1 VIFTPAILRLGETAL
16 DTISIGMLP
25 VGQVDGA
32 IAILKDA
39 FLDDPIFRFHFPDP
53 QLRGK
58 VLGIFFRD
66 VIRAHMPLAHVYAAF
81 NQGRLIGTAVWRPPG
96 IRVTGFWA
104 HLRGALTRYRLLTL
118 SPRVAAKLLSGFATL
133 ETTHPNYPHWYLFFV
148 GIEARQRGR
157 GIGAQLMAPVLQ
169 VADTTGVPCYLETPF
184 SQTLPF
190 YRALGYELTSE
201 PRPFVGAPQLWALTR
216 TPRPQA

>member
-66 VIRAHMPLAHVYAAF
+66 VIRAHMPFAHVYAAF
-81 NQGRLIGTAVWRPPG
+81 NQGRLIRLAARDKNAPLEQTACDG
-96 IRVTGFWA
+96 QQ
-104 HLRGALTRYRLLTL
+104 L
-118 SPRVAAKLLSGFATL
+118 
-133 ETTHPNYPHWYLFFV
+133 
-148 GIEARQRGR
+148 ARFSR
-157 GIGAQLMAPVLQ
+157 
-169 VADTTGVPCYLETPF
+169 DTPPF
-184 SQTLPF
+184 SSPLSRVKQSRLP
-190 YRALGYELTSE
+190 G
-201 PRPFVGAPQLWALTR
+201 VGAAVDDPNR
-216 TPRPQA
+216 TFGLICL